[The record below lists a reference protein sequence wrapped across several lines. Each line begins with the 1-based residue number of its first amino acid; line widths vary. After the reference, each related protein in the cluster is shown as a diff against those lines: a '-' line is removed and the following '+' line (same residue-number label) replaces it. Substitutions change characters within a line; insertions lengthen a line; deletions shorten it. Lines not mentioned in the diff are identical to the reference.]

1 VLALPPSLRRTIIVV
16 VRGFAFLRQR
26 RVGVAAAT
34 GSTAILIAALA
45 PFQHKVGL
53 LNEGL
58 LFLLLTLLISSTW
71 GWQVGLFAAV
81 LSNLALNFFFVPP
94 LHRLIV
100 HGPTNVFAL
109 FVFLLVSLVGGSL
122 LSTARA
128 AARQARRR
136 QAETEV
142 LLSLSRTMIGRTEPR
157 DALIA
162 LCQEV
167 VQAFDAR
174 GAAVLSGADGSW
186 TLLAFAGADSAGR
199 QPDVE
204 ERAMAGRAVAE
215 GMSVMLG
222 ETGLSTRRRPRIV
235 RPRVPVLRAEEPP
248 RSIAFVPLRVGGRTL
263 GVLRLDG
270 PIGETPFRDHPD
282 RLLAAFA
289 SEAALALQRVE
300 LAQAAAHADAL
311 MQADKM
317 KSALLA
323 SISHDLKTPL
333 AGIKTGVS
341 SLLDRSVNWSPE
353 DVQAFLETIDS
364 QADRL
369 NRVISDV
376 LDLNRIEA
384 GAVTPMPRTVRARDL
399 LEEARDRTAS
409 VTAGRNVCVDVPIE
423 VRVLTD
429 ESLILQA
436 LVNLVENAARYSTPG
451 GSIRLNGSARGS
463 VVELSVED
471 DGPGIAP
478 EDIPHVFERF
488 YRAAEQGRRVK
499 GSGLGLAIVKGFV
512 EVCGGSVRVESSAAG
527 TRFVVALPLAG
538 QTALSA

>member
-1 VLALPPSLRRTIIVV
+1 M
-16 VRGFAFLRQR
+16 
-26 RVGVAAAT
+26 AAAVVGT
-34 GSTAILIAALA
+34 TVLIAVLA

-58 LFLLLTLLISSTW
+58 LFLLLTLLVSSTW
-71 GWQVGLFAAV
+71 GWQTGLFAAV

-94 LHRLIV
+94 LHRFTV
-100 HGPTNVFAL
+100 HHPANAFAL
-109 FVFLLVSLVGGSL
+109 LLFLLVSVVGASL
-122 LSTARA
+122 LSMARA
-128 AARQARRR
+128 AATQARRR

-157 DALIA
+157 DALMA

-174 GAAVLSGADGSW
+174 GAAVLSGANGSW

-199 QPDVE
+199 QPDAE
-204 ERAMAGRAVAE
+204 ERAMAGRVVAE
-215 GMSVMLG
+215 GMSVLLG
-222 ETGLSTRRRPRIV
+222 ETGLSTGRRPRIV
-235 RPRVPVLRAEEPP
+235 WPRVSALHAEQPP
-248 RSIAFVPLRVGGRTL
+248 RSMAFVPLQVGGSTL

-270 PIGETPFRDHPD
+270 PIGETPFRDYPS

-311 MQADKM
+311 AQADKM

-341 SLLDRSVNWSPE
+341 SLLDHSVNWSPE
-353 DVQAFLETIDS
+353 DVEAFLETIDS

-369 NRVISDV
+369 NRVMSDV
-376 LDLNRIEA
+376 LDLNRIEG
-384 GAVTPMPRTVRARDL
+384 GAVAPTLRPVRAREL
-399 LEEARDRTAS
+399 LEEARGRTAF
-409 VTAGRNVCVDVPIE
+409 VTAGRNVCIDVPRE
-423 VRVLTD
+423 VHVLAD

-436 LVNLVENAARYSTPG
+436 LVNLVENAAKYSTLG
-451 GSIRLNGSARGS
+451 GSIRLRASTAGPA
-463 VVELSVED
+463 VELSVED
-471 DGPGIAP
+471 DGPGIAT
-478 EDIPHVFERF
+478 EDLPYVFERF
-488 YRAAEQGRRVK
+488 YRAAEHSRRVK

-512 EVCGGSVRVESSAAG
+512 GLCGGSVRVESSASG
-527 TRFVVALPLAG
+527 TRFVVMLPAAAE
-538 QTALSA
+538 TALSA

>member
-1 VLALPPSLRRTIIVV
+1 
-16 VRGFAFLRQR
+16 
-26 RVGVAAAT
+26 
-34 GSTAILIAALA
+34 
-45 PFQHKVGL
+45 
-53 LNEGL
+53 
-58 LFLLLTLLISSTW
+58 
-71 GWQVGLFAAV
+71 
-81 LSNLALNFFFVPP
+81 
-94 LHRLIV
+94 
-100 HGPTNVFAL
+100 
-109 FVFLLVSLVGGSL
+109 
-122 LSTARA
+122 
-128 AARQARRR
+128 
-136 QAETEV
+136 
-142 LLSLSRTMIGRTEPR
+142 
-157 DALIA
+157 
-162 LCQEV
+162 
-167 VQAFDAR
+167 
-174 GAAVLSGADGSW
+174 
-186 TLLAFAGADSAGR
+186 
-199 QPDVE
+199 
-204 ERAMAGRAVAE
+204 
-215 GMSVMLG
+215 
-222 ETGLSTRRRPRIV
+222 
-235 RPRVPVLRAEEPP
+235 
-248 RSIAFVPLRVGGRTL
+248 L

-369 NRVISDV
+369 NQVISNV

-384 GAVTPMPRTVRARDL
+384 GAVTPMPKPVRARDL

-409 VTAGRNVCVDVPIE
+409 VTVGRDVCVDVPIE

-429 ESLILQA
+429 ESLIHQA
-436 LVNLVENAARYSTPG
+436 LVNLVENAAKYSTPG

-478 EDIPHVFERF
+478 DDIPHVFERF
-488 YRAAEQGRRVK
+488 YRTAEHSRRVK

-512 EVCGGSVRVESSAAG
+512 ELCGGSVRVESSAAG
-527 TRFVVALPLAG
+527 TRFVVTLPL
-538 QTALSA
+538 TEKTTLSA

>member
-1 VLALPPSLRRTIIVV
+1 MRA
-16 VRGFAFLRQR
+16 FAFFRQR
-26 RVGVAAAT
+26 RVGIAAT
-34 GSTAILIAALA
+34 VAGTALLIGTLA
-45 PFQHKVGL
+45 PFQHHVGL

-58 LFLLLTLLISSTW
+58 LFLLLTLLVSSTW
-71 GWQVGLFAAV
+71 GWLVGVFAAV
-81 LSNLALNFFFVPP
+81 LCNLALNFFFVPP
-94 LHRLIV
+94 LHGFTV
-100 HGPTNVFAL
+100 HHPANVFAL
-109 FVFLLVSLVGGSL
+109 LLFLLVSVVGGSL
-122 LSTARA
+122 LSIARA
-128 AARQARRR
+128 AARQARHQ

-142 LLSLSRTMIGRTEPR
+142 LLSLSRTMIGRTEPHA
-157 DALIA
+157 ALIA

-174 GAAVLSGADGSW
+174 GAAVLSSADGSW

-199 QPDVE
+199 QPDAE

-222 ETGLSTRRRPRIV
+222 QTGLSTRRRPRIV
-235 RPRVPVLRAEEPP
+235 SPRVAALSTEGPR
-248 RSIAFVPLRVGGRTL
+248 RSIALVPLRVGDRTL

-282 RLLAAFA
+282 RLLAAVA

-311 MQADKM
+311 MQADEM

-353 DVQAFLETIDS
+353 DVRAFLDTIDS

-384 GAVTPMPRTVRARDL
+384 GAVTPMPKPVNAQEL
-399 LEEARDRTAS
+399 LQEASDRTAP
-409 VTAGRNVCVDVPIE
+409 VTAGRNVQVNVPAE

-436 LVNLVENAARYSTPG
+436 LVNLVENAAKYSTPG
-451 GSIRLNGSARGS
+451 GSIRLTGSVKGSA
-463 VVELSVED
+463 VELSVED

-478 EDIPHVFERF
+478 EDIPYLFERF
-488 YRAAEQGRRVK
+488 YRAAAHSRRVK
-499 GSGLGLAIVKGFV
+499 GSGLGLSIVKGFV
-512 EVCGGSVRVESSAAG
+512 ELCGGAVRVESSTAG
-527 TRFVVALPLAG
+527 TRFIVTLPLAG
-538 QTALSA
+538 QTTLSS

>member
-1 VLALPPSLRRTIIVV
+1 M
-16 VRGFAFLRQR
+16 
-26 RVGVAAAT
+26 AAT
-34 GSTAILIAALA
+34 VAGTAVLVGALA
-45 PFQHKVGL
+45 PFQHKIGL

-58 LFLLLTLLISSTW
+58 LFLLLTLLVSSTW
-71 GWQVGLFAAV
+71 GWLVGLFAAV
-81 LSNLALNFFFVPP
+81 LCNLALNFFFVPP
-94 LHRLIV
+94 LHTFTV
-100 HGPTNVFAL
+100 HHPANVFAL
-109 FVFLLVSLVGGSL
+109 FLFLLVSVVGGSL
-122 LSTARA
+122 LSIARA

-157 DALIA
+157 EALIA

-167 VQAFDAR
+167 VQAFAAR

-186 TLLAFAGADSAGR
+186 TLLASAGADSSGR
-199 QPDVE
+199 QPDAE

-222 ETGLSTRRRPRIV
+222 QTGLSTGRRPRIV
-235 RPRVPVLRAEEPP
+235 RPRVPMPRAEEPP
-248 RSIAFVPLRVGGRTL
+248 RSIAFVPLQVGGRTL

-270 PIGETPFRDHPD
+270 PIGETPFRDHPA

-311 MQADKM
+311 MQADEM

-384 GAVTPMPRTVRARDL
+384 GAVTPTPKPVRARDL
-399 LEEARDRTAS
+399 LEEARNRTAL
-409 VTAGRNVCVDVPIE
+409 VTAGRSVSVDVPAE
-423 VRVLTD
+423 VRVLAD

-436 LVNLVENAARYSTPG
+436 LVNLVENAAKYSTPG
-451 GSIRLNGSARGS
+451 GSIRLNGTARGS
-463 VVELSVED
+463 VAELSVED

-478 EDIPHVFERF
+478 EDIPHVFDRF
-488 YRAAEQGRRVK
+488 YRAAEHSRGVK

-512 EVCGGSVRVESSAAG
+512 GLCGGSVRVESSAAG
-527 TRFVVALPLAG
+527 TRFVVTLPLAE
-538 QTALSA
+538 QTTLSA